1 MPVSEDQKLIF
12 FIDGAARGNP
22 GRAGAGVAVCNS
34 DGQIIARKKLYLGET
49 TNNVAEYRS
58 FLLAL
63 EESLARK
70 AREVQIYTDSQLLAR
85 QWEGRYK
92 VRDPKLKELYEKAHR
107 LAGGLQSCQVTHIP
121 REKNKEADA
130 LANQAIDDYWHT

>member
-1 MPVSEDQKLIF
+1 M
-12 FIDGAARGNP
+12 
-22 GRAGAGVAVCNS
+22 
-34 DGQIIARKKLYLGET
+34 
-49 TNNVAEYRS
+49 
-58 FLLAL
+58 AL

-92 VRDPKLKELYEKAHR
+92 VRDPKLKELYEKARR
-107 LAGGLQSCQVTHIP
+107 LARGLQSCQVTHIP

-130 LANQAIDDYWHT
+130 LANQAIDDYRQAGNPFNIANSP